1 MSGLKKIFDTP
12 MLLAT
17 ISAAMMLGIV
27 LKMLYDGRSKPAFVP
42 MVLSCVDTQGK
53 MATQDNTLRYFR
65 DGGTLIGYDADG
77 FYYVYTPPVGWVCR
91 YGEKK
96 K

>member
-1 MSGLKKIFDTP
+1 MSGLKRISEQVLAATVAFLFVW
-12 MLLAT
+12 LLAFIV
-17 ISAAMMLGIV
+17 ISLTP
-27 LKMLYDGRSKPAFVP
+27 KEEKFVP
-42 MVLSCVDTQGK
+42 MTLQCVDIQGK

-65 DGGTLIGYDADG
+65 DGGTLVGYDADG
-77 FYYVYTPPVGWVCR
+77 LYYVYTPPVGWVCR